1 MDTIQKA
8 VLIAHTLIALLIIVL
23 VLLQR
28 GKGADA
34 GAAFGAG
41 ASGTVFGARGSSSF
55 FSRATGICA
64 AAFFISSLT
73 LAYLSTQATS
83 APTSLLESTPV
94 SETEIAPAPELS
106 DEMPVSDLPE
116 LESAEDDVELPDL
129 EEDSTGG
136 LLSDRAAGRFSYEV
150 LQHMGSKFRS
160 SLLLGY
166 VRASRH

>member
-55 FSRATGICA
+55 FSRATAVCA
-64 AAFFISSLT
+64 TAFFVSSLT
-73 LAYLSTQATS
+73 LAYLSSQATS
-83 APTSLLESTPV
+83 APTSLLED
-94 SETEIAPAPELS
+94 APAVEATTDEAPALS
-106 DEMPVSDLPE
+106 DDTPVSDLPALEPAEDAVLEATDLPE
-116 LESAEDDVELPDL
+116 LE
-129 EEDSTGG
+129 EEP
-136 LLSDRAAGRFSYEV
+136 AGDQE
-150 LQHMGSKFRS
+150 
-160 SLLLGY
+160 
-166 VRASRH
+166 

>member
-1 MDTIQKA
+1 MDSIQKG

-55 FSRATGICA
+55 FSRATAVCA

-73 LAYLSTQATS
+73 LAYLSSQSTS
-83 APTSLLESTPV
+83 APSSLLEDAPV
-94 SETEIAPAPELS
+94 VEVTTDEVPALS
-106 DEMPVSDLPE
+106 DEMPVSDDLPALEAAEEPAVDLPE
-116 LESAEDDVELPDL
+116 LD
-129 EEDSTGG
+129 EEP
-136 LLSDRAAGRFSYEV
+136 AGDQE
-150 LQHMGSKFRS
+150 
-160 SLLLGY
+160 
-166 VRASRH
+166 